1 MKAILTSTKVLMNF
15 AAGDKLNLLNNSSG
29 HAAITNIEGKNLS
42 FRLIKYKLSK
52 LNYLCTI
59 LDRYIILLR

>member
-1 MKAILTSTKVLMNF
+1 MKAILTSIKVLMNF

-42 FRLIKYKLSK
+42 FGLINYTFPK
-52 LNYLCTI
+52 LNDLRMI
-59 LDRYIILLR
+59 LYRYIIMY